1 MGVVPYTAGLH
12 RLTPHTYAYLHP
24 VGSWGQSN
32 CGVVTDQGEGLLI
45 DTQFTIPLTRR
56 LCETLAAKLPRTAI
70 GTIVNTHANGDH
82 CWGNQLFQDAVIIGS
97 DSAAHQM
104 AREVQPRTLAALAGP
119 DPPQGPLGDYMRR
132 FFGSY
137 DFSGITVTP
146 PNQTFTGQLRLI
158 IGAGTLVELLEVGPA
173 HTDGDVIVLVPGEGV
188 AFTGDILFIGDHP
201 IMWSGTLN
209 NWLAACT
216 RILESGSSRIVPGH
230 GPVVGPAEVIR
241 FRDYLEYVGEQAAVR
256 YRAGMPYWEAALD
269 IPVADYADWGHRERL
284 VITLA
289 AVYRELGLDE
299 PFDPV
304 TVMTRTAWAFQKL
317 DQQGTSIISR

>member
-1 MGVVPYTAGLH
+1 MADVPYTAGLH
-12 RLTPHTYAYLHP
+12 RLTSHTYAYLHP

-32 CGVVTDQGEGLLI
+32 CGVVVGDGEGVLI
-45 DTQFTIPLTRR
+45 DTQFTVPLTRN
-56 LCETLAAKLPRTAI
+56 LCDALAAELPRTII
-70 GTIVNTHANGDH
+70 GTVVNTHANGDH
-82 CWGNQLFQDAVIIGS
+82 CWGNELFPDAEIIGS
-97 DSAAHQM
+97 ESAAHQM
-104 AREVQPRTLAALAGP
+104 AREVPPHTLAVLAGANPP
-119 DPPQGPLGDYMRR
+119 DGPLGAYMRR

-146 PNQTFTGQLRLI
+146 PTRTFTGQLRLTV
-158 IGAGTLVELLEVGPA
+158 GAGTVVDLVEVGPA
-173 HTDGDVIVLVPGEGV
+173 HTDGDIIVLVPDEGV
-188 AFTGDILFIGDHP
+188 VFTGDILFVGDHP
-201 IMWSGTLN
+201 IMWEGVLD

-216 RILESGSSRIVPGH
+216 RIVESGASQVVPGH
-230 GPVVGPAEVIR
+230 GPVVGPAEVVR

-269 IPVADYADWGHRERL
+269 IPMAAYADWGHRERL

-304 TVMTRTAWAFQKL
+304 AVMTRTAGAFQQL